1 MSTHATSPTP
11 AISRK
16 IAGFQGKARVPGDKS
31 VSHRSLMLASQVL
44 GTTHIEGLLEGED
57 VLATAAALRA
67 LGVSVTRQGDG
78 RWEVQ
83 GVGIGGLS
91 EPAQVL
97 DMGNAGTGARLM
109 MGLLASHPFLSV
121 FTGDSSLSKR
131 PMQRVIGPLEMMGAT
146 FMSRH
151 GGRLPLAMHGAQTAI
166 PITYT
171 LPVASAQVKS
181 AIMLAAL
188 NTPGTTTVIEKEPT
202 RDHTERMLQ
211 ALGYRVDVRQDDA
224 GHTHISLEGQQE
236 LPFARRH
243 LRVPA
248 DPSSAAFLAVAALIT
263 PGADILLEEVCINP
277 LRTGLFLTLQEM
289 GADIAYENERI
300 VSGEPVADMRVRH
313 SMLRGINVPAGRA
326 PSMIDEYPILSVAAA
341 YAEGDTVMNNLAELR
356 VKESDRL
363 AAIAAGLS
371 VNGVEATIE
380 GDTLSVKGGRGTVKG
395 GGTVIT
401 HFDHRIAMSFLVMG
415 MGSEQAVTVDDTR
428 AIATSF
434 PGFLLL
440 MNGLGADMQM
450 QTATSKG
457 FASARVAM
465 PRPVRAPRRTIAVDG
480 PAASGKGTL
489 ARRLAAHYGYAY
501 LDTGSLYRAVGL
513 RLIYGDQ
520 DPTDPLAAVEA
531 ARAITESDLAN
542 PRLRQER
549 IGKAA
554 SIVSAMPDVRETLL
568 EYQRTYARRPE
579 GAVLDGRDIGTVV
592 CPDADFKIFIT
603 ADLETRAKRRHRE
616 LSGEGIE
623 VVYESVLRDLKERDE
638 RDSKRDAAPLKAAE
652 EALVLDTTGMTAQ
665 EAFEFVLRHIEGQA
679 MLGKQT
685 AV

>member
-1 MSTHATSPTP
+1 MTSHASSPI
-11 AISRK
+11 AALSRK
-16 IAGFQGKARVPGDKS
+16 TVNFHGRGRVPGDKS

-44 GTTHIEGLLEGED
+44 GTTQIEGLLEGED
-57 VLATAAALRA
+57 VLATASALRA
-67 LGVSVTRQGDG
+67 LGVEIKRHGEG

-83 GVGIGGLS
+83 GVGTGGLS
-91 EPAQVL
+91 EAGQVL

-121 FTGDSSLSKR
+121 FTGDNSLSKR
-131 PMQRVIGPLEMMGAT
+131 PMQRVITPLEQMGAQ
-146 FMSRH
+146 FMARQ
-151 GGRLPLAMHGAQTAI
+151 GGRLPLAMRGAEYAM

-188 NTPGTTTVIEKEPT
+188 NTPGITTVIEKEAT

-211 ALGYRVDVRQDDA
+211 ALGFHVDVRKDEA
-224 GHTHISLEGQQE
+224 GHTHIALAGQQE
-236 LPFARRH
+236 VPFARRQ

-248 DPSSAAFLAVAALIT
+248 DPSSAAFLMVAALIT
-263 PGADILLEEVCINP
+263 PGADVLLEEVCINP

-289 GADIAYENERI
+289 GADITYENERI
-300 VSGEPVADMRVRH
+300 VSGEPVADLRVRH
-313 SMLRGINVPAGRA
+313 AKLRGITVPPERA

-341 YAEGDTVMNNLAELR
+341 FAEGATLMQGLGELR

-363 AAIAAGLS
+363 VAIAAGLDA
-371 VNGVEATIE
+371 NGVEAKID
-380 GDTLSVKGGRGTVKG
+380 GDSLTVTGGKGKVKG
-395 GGTVIT
+395 GGTVTT

-415 MGSEQAVTVDDTR
+415 MQSEQPVTVDDTR

-434 PGFLLL
+434 PGFLPL

-457 FASARVAM
+457 FANARVAM
-465 PRPVRAPRRTIAVDG
+465 PRPVRAPRRVIAVDG

-489 ARRLAAHYGYAY
+489 ARRLASHYGYAY

-520 DPTDPLAAVEA
+520 DPSDKNAAIEA
-531 ARAITESDLAN
+531 ARSITESDLAN

-554 SIVSAMPDVRETLL
+554 SVVSAMPELREALL
-568 EYQRTYARRPE
+568 EYQRNFARRPE

-592 CPDADFKIFIT
+592 CPEADIKIFIT

-623 VVYESVLRDLKERDE
+623 VVYDSVLRDLKERDE

-652 EALVLDTTGMTAQ
+652 GALVLDTTGLTAQ
-665 EAFEFVLRHIEGQA
+665 EAFEYVLSVVEEPRLSHKES
-679 MLGKQT
+679 
-685 AV
+685 V